1 MNDKKQQISNS
12 EDEGLFDETATMT
25 IEAPSST
32 DNVGD
37 VSVEINVEDLI
48 SEVEAAGLP
57 SDHFK
62 SEKARKRLELILEE
76 RRMSQDISDFEDF
89 DIDKD

>member
-1 MNDKKQQISNS
+1 MNERNKQTRNS
-12 EDEGLFDETATMT
+12 KDEGVFDETATMT
-25 IEAPSST
+25 IEPPVST
-32 DNVGD
+32 DNIGD

-62 SEKARKRLELILEE
+62 SDKARKRLELILEE
-76 RRMSQDISDFEDF
+76 RRISEDISDFNDF
-89 DIDKD
+89 DFGKD

>member
-1 MNDKKQQISNS
+1 MNERNKQSSNP
-12 EDEGLFDETATMT
+12 EDEGVFDETATMT
-25 IEAPSST
+25 IESTTST
-32 DNVGD
+32 DNIGD

-62 SEKARKRLELILEE
+62 SDKARKRLELILEE
-76 RRMSQDISDFEDF
+76 RRISQDISDFDDF
-89 DIDKD
+89 DFGTD